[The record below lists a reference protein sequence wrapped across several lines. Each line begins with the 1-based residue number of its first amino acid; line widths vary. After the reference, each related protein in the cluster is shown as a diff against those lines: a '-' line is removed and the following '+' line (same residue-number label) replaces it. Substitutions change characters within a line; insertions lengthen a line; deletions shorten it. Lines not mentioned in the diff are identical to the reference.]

1 MTPTATTPRRAF
13 ARREPEWANAASAA
27 SQAHGVR
34 ARRLR
39 AQHGGMTPTATTPRR
54 AFVRREPEW
63 ANAAS
68 AASQA
73 HGVRARR
80 LGAQNG
86 GARRLRA
93 QP

>member
-1 MTPTATTPRRAF
+1 
-13 ARREPEWANAASAA
+13 
-27 SQAHGVR
+27 
-34 ARRLR
+34 
-39 AQHGGMTPTATTPRR
+39 MTPTATTPRR

-63 ANAAS
+63 TNAAS

-80 LGAQNG
+80 LGAQHG